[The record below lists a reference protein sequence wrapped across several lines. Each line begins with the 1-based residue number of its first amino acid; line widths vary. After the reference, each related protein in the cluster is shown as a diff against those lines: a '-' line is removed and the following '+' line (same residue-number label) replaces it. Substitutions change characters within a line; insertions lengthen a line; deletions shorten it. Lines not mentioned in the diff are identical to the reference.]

1 MKGIRAGSFLHNLSF
16 VFGAQMLVLII
27 SVARAFILP
36 KFLSVESSPIQLSYP
51 GQSRYCTF

>member
-1 MKGIRAGSFLHNLSF
+1 MRRIRAGSFLHNLSF

-36 KFLSVESSPIQLSYP
+36 KFLSVDGFGYWEILFHHID
-51 GQSRYCTF
+51 R